1 MAKLTINALNNTV
14 MVQDP
19 NPVTGKVVIEANVGT
34 LATAE
39 VDFDQLQRMMPKLV
53 ALEVAREIDF
63 YVTEGEEDPRGA
75 ESELFGLPTISY
87 WEEGSGPIT
96 HAAGPTTDH
105 IVHGWGFLGGQEQ
118 AQVRLG
124 SATVDDDAILIQA
137 IQPGPAGADLTVSI
151 VHGAGATAFA
161 AGATPNDLVITTDT
175 TANDYETLAGEINA
189 AAGVGAFAAAG
200 VALQARYP
208 GATGVAGLVVAEAQ
222 TQLEGGSGPGLTV
235 EVCGVQGTITLVP
248 DRGDSVRFDIDL
260 TAPAGGPAAATAA
273 GQIAVRGGKQL
284 AEINI
289 PIA

>member
-1 MAKLTINALNNTV
+1 MAQLTINALNNTV

-34 LATAE
+34 PAVRE

-75 ESELFGLPTISY
+75 EAELFGLPAIHF

-96 HAAGPTTDH
+96 AGAGPTTDH
-105 IVHGWGFLGGQEQ
+105 IIHGWGYLGGQEQ

-124 SATVDDDAILIQA
+124 DAVNDDNAILIQA
-137 IQPGPAGADLTVSI
+137 IQPGPTGAELTVAI
-151 VHGAGATAFA
+151 VHGAGPTAFA
-161 AGATPNDLVITTDT
+161 AGATPDDLIITTDT

-189 AAGVGAFAAAG
+189 AAGAGAYAASG
-200 VALQARYP
+200 VPLQARYIGTP
-208 GATGVAGLVVAEAQ
+208 AGAGLVVAEAE
-222 TQLEGGSGPGLTV
+222 TQLEGGSGPGLEI
-235 EVCGVQGTITLVP
+235 EVCGVQGDITLVS
-248 DRGDSVRFDIDL
+248 DRGTTVRFDIDL
-260 TAPAGGPAAATAA
+260 TAGGPGAATAA
-273 GQIAVRGGKQL
+273 GQVALRGGKQL